1 MAAKRVKVWYD
12 REGDYLEVMFE
23 QRPGYFRETGSD
35 AVMEKVDEEGNI
47 LGFSILRVSALGA
60 QPLDVALYTVSFVY
74 LLSSIQFDALGH
86 YASNPQYPYFA
97 NRPAQKALE
106 AFQAALAQ
114 AEITIYQRNLER
126 PVPYLFQLPS
136 RVPNSISI

>member
-1 MAAKRVKVWYD
+1 MARGAGNRCAVRRRPQGRLYYRYDLGTVVGDKYMCVVVKASPDDAFVLTAFLTDRNKKGRRLMAAKRVKVWYD

-60 QPLDVALYTVSFVY
+60 QPLDVAL
-74 LLSSIQFDALGH
+74 
-86 YASNPQYPYFA
+86 
-97 NRPAQKALE
+97 
-106 AFQAALAQ
+106 
-114 AEITIYQRNLER
+114 
-126 PVPYLFQLPS
+126 
-136 RVPNSISI
+136 